1 MVRILVHYP
10 YIIYYSVEYRSREC
24 LRKIEVQNMFIT
36 KLVNSN
42 VMTTPKFN
50 NVPVN
55 VVVVVT
61 IFNQQ

>member
-1 MVRILVHYP
+1 LVRILVHYP
-10 YIIYYSVEYRSREC
+10 YIIYYSVEYRSRKC